1 MALTHGV
8 TRGPLLAG
16 TLGVAAFGALS
27 PARGAPPDGDLQH
40 EIVVTAPRLSDQ
52 ALTARVETAL
62 RQNPY
67 IYAEH
72 ITVTTDRGVVRVGGV
87 VRDLP
92 ELFAILR
99 VARRI
104 AGKGRVVNEI
114 QFLQVDQDGN

>member
-1 MALTHGV
+1 MSITQCV

-16 TLGVAAFGALS
+16 TLGVAAFGIGPLAC
-27 PARGAPPDGDLQH
+27 GAPPAAEMQK
-40 EIVVTAPRLSDQ
+40 EIVVTAQSLSD
-52 ALTARVETAL
+52 AAMTSRVAAAI
-62 RQNPY
+62 QHNPY

-72 ITVTTDRGVVRVGGV
+72 VTVATENGVVRVGGT

-99 VARRI
+99 MARRI

-114 QFLQVDQDGN
+114 EFLQLDQDGN

>member
-1 MALTHGV
+1 M
-8 TRGPLLAG
+8 
-16 TLGVAAFGALS
+16 
-27 PARGAPPDGDLQH
+27 
-40 EIVVTAPRLSDQ
+40 